1 MKENNLDKDG
11 ISVGLTF
18 IVLGAIIQFVFLNY
32 ELALWIATLLI
43 GIGIA
48 AVGLGIEKTPH
59 GKGFDSIGVGVLFI
73 LPSFLSILK
82 FPNIWIRIIVLL
94 PLMLGIF
101 GIFSGIIKQIEIKR
115 NKPKTEGKSFL
126 NTRLSIELLFSCV
139 GLISNIVTIIA
150 FF

>member
-11 ISVGLTF
+11 ISVGLTL

-32 ELALWIATLLI
+32 ELALWIATLSI

-48 AVGLGIEKTPH
+48 AVGFEIEKTPH

-73 LPSFLSILK
+73 LLSFLSLLK
-82 FPNIWIRIIVLL
+82 FSNVWIRIIILL
-94 PLMLGIF
+94 PLMIGIF